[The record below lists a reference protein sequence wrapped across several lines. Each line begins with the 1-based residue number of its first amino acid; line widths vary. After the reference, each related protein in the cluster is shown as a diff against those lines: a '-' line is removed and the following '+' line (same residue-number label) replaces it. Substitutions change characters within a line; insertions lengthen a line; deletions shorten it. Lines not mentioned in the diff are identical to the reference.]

1 MFIVYDTNVDHLTTS
16 VIHACHLEKIY
27 LLWRVEK
34 SKLRLLLYITI
45 ICICATA
52 NVGGTLGLCI
62 GMSILTVC
70 ELIEFVI
77 LQIYRLLNSKLS
89 GSTRVQNVTLAE
101 QTTTNTVSTVR
112 VIDLDW
118 TIRKIN
124 ISIRFAVQ

>member
-1 MFIVYDTNVDHLTTS
+1 MSLRKKLFVM
-16 VIHACHLEKIY
+16 
-27 LLWRVEK
+27 K
-34 SKLRLLLYITI
+34 SLKNKLRLLLYITI

-89 GSTRVQNVTLAE
+89 GSTRVQNITSAE
-101 QTTTNTVSTVR
+101 QTTTNTISTVR
-112 VIDLDW
+112 VIDLD
-118 TIRKIN
+118 
-124 ISIRFAVQ
+124 

>member
-1 MFIVYDTNVDHLTTS
+1 ML
-16 VIHACHLEKIY
+16 
-27 LLWRVEK
+27 
-34 SKLRLLLYITI
+34 
-45 ICICATA
+45 ICIFVAA

-89 GSTRVQNVTLAE
+89 GSTRVQNITLAE

-118 TIRKIN
+118 TIWKIN
-124 ISIRFAVQ
+124 ISIWFAVQ